1 MEVQKISNNYNNTLT
16 YKNKNVKNNRTF
28 LQESSNTNLVSPN
41 AYYNQVSF
49 KSGKIGNT
57 MPELIEYM
65 GKTIKPFL
73 VETDPLFDKAF
84 NLSEK

>member
-1 MEVQKISNNYNNTLT
+1 MQVQKISNNNYNNNLT
-16 YKNKNVKNNRTF
+16 SKYKNVKNNRTF

-57 MPELIEYM
+57 MPELIEVY
-65 GKTIKPFL
+65 
-73 VETDPLFDKAF
+73 DK
-84 NLSEK
+84 